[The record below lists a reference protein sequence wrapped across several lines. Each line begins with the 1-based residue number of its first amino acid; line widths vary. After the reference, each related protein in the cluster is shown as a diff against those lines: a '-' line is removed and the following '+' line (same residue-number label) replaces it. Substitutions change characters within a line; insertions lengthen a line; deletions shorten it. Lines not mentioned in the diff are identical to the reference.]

1 MAEHLQDSL
10 NFLDISYC
18 KSVDDHGLAHFTDK
32 TYPLDS
38 LIVNGCNGISG
49 PGLKQMLHSFKDTL
63 LDIEAAF
70 NDQEIF
76 NCSFFETLGHCFNLE
91 TLDVAGS
98 NAMTDDGVKSIVAA

>member
-1 MAEHLQDSL
+1 MTNIGNLLTESL

-18 KSVDDHGLAHFTDK
+18 KKVTDAGMASFNGK

-49 PGLKQMLHSFKDTL
+49 PGLKALLHSFKDTL
-63 LDIEAAF
+63 LDFEAAL

-76 NCSFFETLGHCFNLE
+76 NGQFFDTLGQCYNLE
-91 TLDVAGS
+91 TLDVTGS
-98 NAMTDDGVKSIVAA
+98 NGIDDEAGR